1 MSSLRVTN
9 SKRNAIVSCMG
20 QLLNFFI
27 KFVLRTIFVYT
38 LGKEYL
44 GINGLFTNLLTFLS
58 LAELGIGTAITCNL
72 YKPLEENN
80 KNEIKA
86 LMEFYQKAYLLI
98 ALFVGTVGILLTP
111 FLQFFIKEMP
121 QNIPNIRLIY
131 VLFVLNSAFSYLWS
145 YKGTLI
151 SADQKDRVVT
161 LNRYIFTVLGVILQ
175 IIVLYIY
182 HSYIGFLV
190 IQLSITILQN
200 ISISIIADMLYPYL
214 RDKTKDVLSSITKK
228 QIYDNTSAL
237 MFHNV
242 GNVIV
247 FSTDNILLSKMFGLD
262 IVGLYAN
269 YSLII
274 SSIETMYRSLFSA
287 IMGSVGNLK
296 VSTDKEHQE
305 VVYYRVL
312 FINYVIVSY
321 CVSAFMIVVEP
332 FINVWV
338 GKQYLLGYSI
348 VIALGINCYIKG
360 MRQSTIMFN
369 SAYGLYV
376 HYRYMPIPE
385 VLINIIVS
393 VILAKLVG
401 PVGVFLGTIISSVF
415 TCVWK
420 EPSVLLKNGFG
431 CGIKNYWKKY
441 IKYLVVVATI
451 NVIAFAI
458 VALIQ
463 LNNQIIEIIARLMI
477 CTLVYIILNALLFK
491 NEDEYKYIIS
501 LIKSLEKSKV

>member
-1 MSSLRVTN
+1 MTSSRVAN

-80 KNEIKA
+80 KGEIKA
-86 LMEFYQKAYLLI
+86 LMGFYKKAYLLI
-98 ALFVGTVGILLTP
+98 ALFVGTIGISLTP

-121 QNIPNIRLIY
+121 ENIPNIRLIY

-161 LNRYIFTVLGVILQ
+161 LNRYIFTIIGVVLQ

-200 ISISIIADMLYPYL
+200 ISISIIADRLYPYL
-214 RDKTKDVLSSITKK
+214 RYKTKDVLSAITKK

-247 FSTDNILLSKMFGLD
+247 FSTDNILLSKLFGLD

-296 VSTDKEHQE
+296 VSADKNHQE
-305 VVYYRVL
+305 EVYYRVL

-332 FINVWV
+332 FIDVWV
-338 GKQYLLGYSI
+338 GEQYLLGYSI

-369 SAYGLYV
+369 SAYGLYI

-385 VLINIIVS
+385 VFINIIASIV
-393 VILAKLVG
+393 LAKFLG
-401 PVGVFLGTIISSVF
+401 PVGVFMGTIISSVL

-420 EPSVLLKNGFG
+420 EPSVLLQKGFD
-431 CGIKNYWKKY
+431 CGIRKFWRKY
-441 IKYLVVVATI
+441 IKYFVVVSLI
-451 NVIAFAI
+451 NVIVFSI
-458 VALIQ
+458 VSLIQ
-463 LNNQIIEIIARLMI
+463 PDNQIVEIALRLII
-477 CTLVYIILNALLFK
+477 CTIVYTTLNVLLFK
-491 NEDEYKYIIS
+491 KTDEYKYFVS
-501 LIKSLEKSKV
+501 LTKSFGK